1 MNKLL
6 LRSLV
11 AGILTI
17 SASNAMAACN
27 YVDYTLP
34 ARLQTMFAQ
43 ADLKMDNNIRSNFAY
58 MDNELNKAQQESVDK
73 ITAAVFVLSN
83 QKAVGTSQINTA
95 LKDNTQVQA
104 SAMQAINQT
113 KRFQQVI
120 KDYGAQ
126 GMGYDVC
133 GVSVKRES
141 IADATKATQEAIE
154 GMVNSEITARAGK
167 YANSKEAMAT
177 RLALHNKY
185 YCTEGQSK
193 AGLCQGSGERAGKSL
208 SASTLFVESDYLS
221 AEYNDKSAL
230 INNMVGLPDD
240 PVPVNQVASA
250 AGQSYSDLK
259 RRKDAI
265 KSTAMTSLKSIQ
277 AEWSAIP
284 SQETAESKE
293 NPPPATTANVKTET
307 QQLAKEAPKTEGVV
321 EPSPQKGKDGK
332 PNTAP
337 VTGKDPAGTPV
348 TPLAD
353 TPATTPEEKRTQSL
367 MAQVKADVARYLG
380 GGAEHEEWSKT
391 LVGQEEKGLLT
402 EVLKVKALRL
412 YLQTQEFKQLQRM
425 EAMFAANVAATTENS
440 GMSGRIE
447 QQRQVAVRHA
457 IRDNVVVR

>member
-1 MNKLL
+1 MNKFLQK
-6 LRSLV
+6 SLV
-11 AGILTI
+11 ATLLTI

-27 YVDYTLP
+27 YIDYALP
-34 ARLQTMFAQ
+34 SRLQTMFAS

-83 QKAVGTSQINTA
+83 QKAVGTSQITTA

-104 SAMQAINQT
+104 SAMQSINQA
-113 KRFQQVI
+113 KRYQKVI
-120 KDYGAQ
+120 RDYGAQ

-133 GVSVKRES
+133 GVSIKRES
-141 IADATKATQEAIE
+141 IAEATKATQEAIE

-167 YANSKEAMAT
+167 YGDSKKAQAT
-177 RLALHNKY
+177 RLALHKKY
-185 YCTEGQSK
+185 YCTEGQAK
-193 AGLCQGSGERAGKSL
+193 AGMCQGAGERAGKSL

-240 PVPVNQVASA
+240 PVPISQA
-250 AGQSYSDLK
+250 ATAQGQSYSDLK

-284 SQETAESKE
+284 SKE
-293 NPPPATTANVKTET
+293 AHAPTPPSVEAGVKTEKE
-307 QQLAKEAPKTEGVV
+307 QLAKEAPETKGVV
-321 EPSPQKGKDGK
+321 APAAQKGKDGVA
-332 PNTAP
+332 NT
-337 VTGKDPAGTPV
+337 PAGTPV
-348 TPLAD
+348 TPPAD
-353 TPATTPEEKRTQSL
+353 APAATPEEKRAQSL

-380 GGAEHEEWSKT
+380 GGAEYEEWSKT

-440 GMSGRIE
+440 GMSGRVE
-447 QQRQVAVRHA
+447 AQRQVAVRHA
-457 IRDNVVVR
+457 IRDNAVVR